1 MARIS
6 LNKFKQAVNKVKTAK
21 EKTEETKLHITRMS
35 EMQQY
40 VDATPEKIQLLIDVL
55 QEQAKDC
62 DKTILEKGAV
72 VFVYY
77 VEVLEEIR
85 QTLEDK
91 NIKVLV
97 VNAKSTATQRL
108 KISQEF
114 MQDPSNTVCLISTAG
129 SESVDLNSTNEII
142 LYNVPDGIRKYT
154 QTIGR
159 IVRGF
164 GDYDEFYIHFILV
177 ENTLDEYRP
186 ILLSSRREMGLE
198 LLGEDNIPLK
208 ETGSFNQKV
217 LKKVRERKL
226 WKIVHEVDD

>member
-1 MARIS
+1 MAKINFS
-6 LNKFKQAVNKVKTAK
+6 KFKQAVQKVKTAK

-40 VDATPEKIQLLIDVL
+40 VDASPEKINLLLDTL
-55 QEQAKDC
+55 KLKAQDC

-77 VEVLEEIR
+77 VDVLSMIKEK
-85 QTLEDK
+85 LES
-91 NIKVLV
+91 NGIKVLV
-97 VNAKSTATQRL
+97 VNADVSATNRL
-108 KISQEF
+108 KISNEF
-114 MQDPSNTVCLISTAG
+114 MSNPENTVCLISTAG

-142 LYNVPDGIRKYT
+142 LYDIPDGIRKYT

-164 GDYDEFYIHFILV
+164 GDYDEFYIHFIIV
-177 ENTLDEYRP
+177 EDTLDEYRP

-217 LKKVRERKL
+217 LKKVREKKL
-226 WKIVHEVDD
+226 WKIVHNEK